1 MFRSGGGRLNLSQ
14 LILILR
20 WLVIAVIGVLIFVVE
35 VLEHPEA
42 LPRIDNIFTS
52 KVFFLEGLLIVN
64 GVAIGWLLTT
74 VREKT
79 NSLHILEVNNLNS
92 LLYFLQVGKMTRI
105 RV

>member
-20 WLVIAVIGVLIFVVE
+20 WPVIAVIGILIFLLE
-35 VLEHPEA
+35 VREHPGA
-42 LPRIDNIFTS
+42 LQKFDYIFTS
-52 KVFFLEGLLIVN
+52 EILFLEGLLIVN